1 VTELNGWMDAS
12 TMSDVQNI
20 GRVMR
25 LHSDFTRDYFDVT
38 VAMDYVTSSG
48 FRDLLWPSV
57 TWKL

>member
-1 VTELNGWMDAS
+1 
-12 TMSDVQNI
+12 MSDVQNI